1 MNDNPVLRGFLEASQ
16 AIGGD
21 GAISGGGSSSSMRV
35 NPSVLV
41 NGNPLF
47 SEMNPEDFY
56 LTDNVETFNDIV
68 EDDFS
73 PPDLNSDNRP
83 QISQTADRMSKH
95 LRNSEIAYMNNLF
108 HKKKKKNKETIM
120 DLRLGEIMENT
131 SNFFNNFIRDYR
143 HKIYDTEVIMKK
155 ENNDNDFF
163 QGMQIYIIA
172 FVRYV
177 NENDNII
184 YLGIIFIFI
193 SIIFYFFN
201 ITTNITIIKNE

>member
-1 MNDNPVLRGFLEASQ
+1 
-16 AIGGD
+16 
-21 GAISGGGSSSSMRV
+21 
-35 NPSVLV
+35 
-41 NGNPLF
+41 
-47 SEMNPEDFY
+47 
-56 LTDNVETFNDIV
+56 
-68 EDDFS
+68 
-73 PPDLNSDNRP
+73 
-83 QISQTADRMSKH
+83 
-95 LRNSEIAYMNNLF
+95 
-108 HKKKKKNKETIM
+108 M

>member
-108 HKKKKKNKETIM
+108 HKKKQKK
-120 DLRLGEIMENT
+120 
-131 SNFFNNFIRDYR
+131 
-143 HKIYDTEVIMKK
+143 
-155 ENNDNDFF
+155 
-163 QGMQIYIIA
+163 
-172 FVRYV
+172 
-177 NENDNII
+177 
-184 YLGIIFIFI
+184 
-193 SIIFYFFN
+193 
-201 ITTNITIIKNE
+201 